1 MAASTAL
8 NGTTRLQ
15 SRMADLGHTRHVLV
29 GVRTRTERISSFWIL
44 SVFGLLVCTFLI
56 YFHTVLIESQA
67 NHKQQEIIR
76 IQEQNNMMQ
85 ASLAE
90 LKTLSAVEA
99 HANALGMQP
108 VEQYRYITLDSAMT
122 QKASSPL
129 IIEVRSARYPV
140 QPPAGF

>member
-15 SRMADLGHTRHVLV
+15 PGIQLGQTRHFLV
-29 GVRTRTERISSFWIL
+29 GVRTRTEYISNFWIV
-44 SVFGLLVCTFLI
+44 SVFGLLVCTFLV

-76 IQEQNNMMQ
+76 IQEQNDMMQ
-85 ASLAE
+85 ARLAE
-90 LKTLSAVEA
+90 LKTLSTVEA
-99 HANALGMQP
+99 RATELGMQP
-108 VEQYRYITLDSAMT
+108 VEQYRYIALDPTLSQRA
-122 QKASSPL
+122 ALPL
-129 IIEVRSARYPV
+129 VVDNTPSRYPV